1 MIVRRTRRLPSTR
14 NVVVLL
20 PSGATLLNLFFG
32 IFAIVQASRGE
43 FGTAALFVVLGG
55 VADMLDGRIARATGT
70 GTRFG
75 EELDSLVDAITFG
88 LAPALIMYFAVLNQ
102 YGWDWIWVFVYTA
115 AAVTR
120 LARFN
125 VEQAGRA
132 KTHFHGLPSPAA
144 GMTLATYIWFGQTSL
159 YNETILFFGNNKVLA
174 DLPWHT
180 LMRFVMGLLAGLMVS
195 NVPYPTVPSVGVRSP
210 RQIIGT
216 LVVLSTLAGVIFL
229 PREFFFPALLGYVIF
244 GIVQYAVLGFLDRP
258 ATPTIFLEE
267 EPDADAEAAALQA
280 SSVERPTRPERTERA
295 ERMDRAERPERERGE
310 RGERAERQRRR
321 DRADRERGDRERG
334 DRPMRADRPERA
346 ERTPEREGRGEREG
360 RPDREERPARD
371 ARREREP
378 LPRPEGADDGAAAE
392 ETGEALARRKR
403 RRRRG
408 RGERG
413 ERPARPEGSEGREGT
428 PEGTVAPSE
437 APPSFTPPPVSSPAP
452 RREDSDQ

>member
-229 PREFFFPALLGYVIF
+229 PREFFFPALLGYVVF

-267 EPDADAEAAALQA
+267 EPDADAEVAAMQA
-280 SSVERPTRPERTERA
+280 SSIERPTRQERIERA
-295 ERMDRAERPERERGE
+295 ERMERAERPERE

-321 DRADRERGDRERG
+321 DRADRERGDR
-334 DRPMRADRPERA
+334 PARADRPERA
-346 ERTPEREGRGEREG
+346 ERKPEREGRGEREA

-371 ARREREP
+371 ARREQEA
-378 LPRPEGADDGAAAE
+378 LPAPEGADDGAAAE

-413 ERPARPEGSEGREGT
+413 ERPPRPEGAEGREGT
-428 PEGTVAPSE
+428 PEGTVAP
-437 APPSFTPPPVSSPAP
+437 ADVPPSFAQPSTSPPAP
-452 RREDSDQ
+452 PREDSDQ

>member
-1 MIVRRTRRLPSTR
+1 MIVRRRLAAPR

-43 FGTAALFVVLGG
+43 YGTAALFVVLGG

-102 YGWDWIWVFVYTA
+102 YGWDWIWVFVYAA

-125 VEQAGRA
+125 VEQAGTA

-159 YNETILFFGNNKVLA
+159 YNNTILFFGDNKVLA

-180 LMRFVMGLLAGLMVS
+180 LMRFLMVGLATLMVS
-195 NVPYPTVPSVGVRSP
+195 SVPYPTVPPVGIRSL

-216 LVVLSTLAGVIFL
+216 IVVLGSLLCVIFL
-229 PREFFFPALLGYVIF
+229 PREFFFPALLAYILF
-244 GIVQYAVLGFLDRP
+244 GIIQGFVLRVIDRP
-258 ATPTIFLEE
+258 ATPVIFLEE
-267 EPDADAEAAALQA
+267 EPNEDEGEIEVKTVPDVADVDRVPR
-280 SSVERPTRPERTERA
+280 SERHRRPHRGEGGERPERPERPDRG
-295 ERMDRAERPERERGE
+295 ERPDRSDRPERERRPDRDRERPRADRPAAEPRPSAAEGE
-310 RGERAERQRRR
+310 GEESAESVARKKKRRR
-321 DRADRERGDRERG
+321 RGRERGDRAE
-334 DRPMRADRPERA
+334 RADRPPRA
-346 ERTPEREGRGEREG
+346 ERS
-360 RPDREERPARD
+360 
-371 ARREREP
+371 
-378 LPRPEGADDGAAAE
+378 
-392 ETGEALARRKR
+392 
-403 RRRRG
+403 
-408 RGERG
+408 
-413 ERPARPEGSEGREGT
+413 EGSERESPTEPPASPSVPPT
-428 PEGTVAPSE
+428 PP
-437 APPSFTPPPVSSPAP
+437 APPRQEPD
-452 RREDSDQ
+452 E